1 MKNVSKDEMHFDID
15 RLCDRF
21 VRGDESRNS
30 EIEGSGLGLSIAK
43 SLTELQDGVFELSV
57 DGDLFKV
64 TIKLPLNKEIIPRM
78 VEPEKTVD
86 ESATDEQDGSDKTE
100 TVQT

>member
-43 SLTELQDGVFELSV
+43 SLTELQGGVFRIGV

-64 TIKLPLNKEIIPRM
+64 TIKLPLGREIIPRM
-78 VEPEKTVD
+78 IDPNEAEKEADKGETGEP
-86 ESATDEQDGSDKTE
+86 QDT
-100 TVQT
+100 QTKG